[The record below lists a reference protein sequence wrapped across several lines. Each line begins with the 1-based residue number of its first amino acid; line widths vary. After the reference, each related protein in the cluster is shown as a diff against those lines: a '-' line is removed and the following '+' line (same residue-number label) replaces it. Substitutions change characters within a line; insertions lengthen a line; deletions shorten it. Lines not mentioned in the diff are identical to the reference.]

1 LERGAKLS
9 DLREY
14 YFSEAQISRS
24 ASRERL
30 LPASCPS
37 RKQNKMVK
45 TDLSARVVHQRN
57 AEHSPHRQSSETGA
71 TSATK
76 REPPPFAGM
85 ASVRFTEASTM
96 THPTSAGAGSL
107 RFETRSELERALH
120 QLGLPK
126 SAAKKVV
133 AGGWPALS
141 RQQPADDYRP
151 FQREIS
157 DMSVQSLRERKI
169 AKQTE
174 IEALNSKKDW
184 NETTDKPIFDALMA
198 DLVDVNA
205 RIERINVAN
214 EVAANQFTN
223 KPVAQGAD
231 TEHWATS
238 AGPIPVMRKGCDF
251 KSFYPAENRNEQ
263 PITMSD
269 FLRGISGQKMTE
281 GVRNALSEGTN
292 SSGGYAV
299 PTELFPQIL
308 QAMVP
313 VSTLLQAGAGIV
325 DVTQTPAKQFN
336 TAAIS
341 VIPTAAWRSEA
352 GAVAE
357 SDPTFRNVPAVP
369 QSLSFF
375 IKLSRELLADAVNL
389 EPALQ
394 TTIAQAFAKEIDR
407 VGLRG
412 AGTPPEPTG
421 LLNTSGIQAVGNGTN
436 GSSIA
441 TTAYANFISAIQAL
455 LAADAPKPSAFIMAP
470 RTLTTLAGLLDSQ
483 NNARRAPPMVS
494 DIPFLA
500 TSQIP
505 INLTVGTSSDCSE
518 IYTGDFT
525 KMVYVMRE
533 RPSIQVAKELY
544 AATGQLCFICHA
556 RLDVAVMY
564 PAAFAAI
571 TGVRA

>member
-1 LERGAKLS
+1 
-9 DLREY
+9 
-14 YFSEAQISRS
+14 
-24 ASRERL
+24 
-30 LPASCPS
+30 
-37 RKQNKMVK
+37 MVE

-57 AEHSPHRQSSETGA
+57 AEHPPQRQSSETGA

-76 REPPPFAGM
+76 PEPPPFAGM
-85 ASVRFTEASTM
+85 APVRFTEESTM
-96 THPTSAGAGSL
+96 TIPTSAGAASL

-126 SAAKKVV
+126 SAAQKVV

-141 RQQPADDYRP
+141 REQPADHRP
-151 FQREIS
+151 QPHERSS
-157 DMSVQSLRERKI
+157 DMSLQSLRDRQL
-169 AKQTE
+169 AKRAE

-184 NETTDKPIFDALMA
+184 NAATDKPIFDALMA
-198 DLVDVNA
+198 DLVDLNERVD
-205 RIERINVAN
+205 RINVAN
-214 EVAANQFTN
+214 DEAAGRFFN

-231 TEHWATS
+231 TEHWATA
-238 AGPIPVMRKGCDF
+238 AGPLPVMRKSSDF
-251 KSFYPAENRNEQ
+251 KAIYKAESHGGQ
-263 PITMSD
+263 PVTMSD
-269 FLRGISGQKMTE
+269 FLRGIAGQKMTE
-281 GVRNALSEGTN
+281 GVRNALSVGTD

-299 PTELFPQIL
+299 PTELFPHIL
-308 QAMVP
+308 QALVP
-313 VSTLLQAGAGIV
+313 ASSLLQAGAGIV

-336 TAAIS
+336 TAAIAT
-341 VIPTAAWRSEA
+341 IPAAAWRSEN

-369 QSLSFF
+369 QSLSFL
-375 IKLSRELLADAVNL
+375 IKVSRELLADAVNL
-389 EPALQ
+389 EAALL
-394 TTIAQAFAKEIDR
+394 TAIAQAFAKEIDR

-412 AGTPPEPTG
+412 AGSAPEPLG
-421 LLNTSGIQAVGNGTN
+421 LLNTSGIQAVANGAN
-436 GSSIA
+436 GASIA
-441 TTAYANFISAIQAL
+441 TTAYANFVSAIQAL

-470 RTLTTLAGLLDSQ
+470 RSLTTLGGLLDSQ
-483 NNARRAPPMVS
+483 NNARRVPPIVA
-494 DIPFLA
+494 DVPFLS

-533 RPSIQVAKELY
+533 RPSIMLAKELF
-544 AATGQLCFICHA
+544 AANGQLAFICHA

-564 PAAFAAI
+564 PAAFAVI